1 MNAKDVIK
9 NTINTGN
16 MILTTYVGDM
26 TDDDLMVRVTP
37 GANHIAWQLGHLIA
51 SEHKMVGD
59 AGFTTVPLP
68 DGLAET
74 HATEATSSDDASK
87 FHKKDQYLAW
97 MQEQRAATFAAL
109 DALADADLDKES
121 PEAMRAYCPKVADV
135 FNLIGI
141 HLVMHAAQW
150 VPLRRKLGKPILI

>member
-1 MNAKDVIK
+1 
-9 NTINTGN
+9 
-16 MILTTYVGDM
+16 
-26 TDDDLMVRVTP
+26 
-37 GANHIAWQLGHLIA
+37 
-51 SEHKMVGD
+51 
-59 AGFTTVPLP
+59 
-68 DGLAET
+68 
-74 HATEATSSDDASK
+74 
-87 FHKKDQYLAW
+87 